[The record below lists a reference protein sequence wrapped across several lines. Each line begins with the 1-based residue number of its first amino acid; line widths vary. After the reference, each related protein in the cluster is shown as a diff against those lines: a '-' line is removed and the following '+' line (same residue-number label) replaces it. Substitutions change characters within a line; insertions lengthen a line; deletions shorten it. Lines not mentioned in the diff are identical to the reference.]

1 MKKLPVQT
9 NNRTFKINRQIKKLK
24 QELQISLEILQREK

>member
-9 NNRTFKINRQIKKLK
+9 SNRTFKINRQIKKLK